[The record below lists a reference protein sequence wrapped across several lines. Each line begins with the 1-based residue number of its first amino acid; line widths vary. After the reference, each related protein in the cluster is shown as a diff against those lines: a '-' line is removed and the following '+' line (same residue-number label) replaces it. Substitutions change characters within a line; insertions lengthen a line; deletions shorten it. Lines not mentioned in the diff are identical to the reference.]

1 MSLKRLG
8 RYLTGRERVTRYY
21 YQETPRK
28 LDVWVDTDYAGCK
41 RTRKSTSGGTVILGN
56 HLIKAWSVT
65 QAVIALSSGEAEYYG
80 IVKGASTGL
89 GISSVLSDLG
99 CQVKVVIHTDSSAAK
114 SLASRKG
121 LGKARHIHVNQLW
134 VQEKV
139 GDGVLEIRKVKGTD
153 NIADALTKYVDSE
166 ILQAHMSHTQQEARP
181 GRHCLMPSVVS

>member
-1 MSLKRLG
+1 M
-8 RYLTGRERVTRYY
+8 
-21 YQETPRK
+21 
-28 LDVWVDTDYAGCK
+28 
-41 RTRKSTSGGTVILGN
+41 
-56 HLIKAWSVT
+56 
-65 QAVIALSSGEAEYYG
+65 
-80 IVKGASTGL
+80 
-89 GISSVLSDLG
+89 
-99 CQVKVVIHTDSSAAK
+99 KVVIHTDSSAAK

-181 GRHCLMPSVVS
+181 GRHCLMPSIVS